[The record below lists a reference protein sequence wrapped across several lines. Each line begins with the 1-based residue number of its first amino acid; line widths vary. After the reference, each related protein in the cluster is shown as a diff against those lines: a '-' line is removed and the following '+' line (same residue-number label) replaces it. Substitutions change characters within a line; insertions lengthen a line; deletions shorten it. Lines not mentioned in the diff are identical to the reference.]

1 MRYSHLIVRVLIS
14 TLALLFS
21 TTVCANAAE
30 IRLVTNWADGDEAV
44 IIFARNPLQTMT
56 EIPFTIELRKNT
68 GELIRD
74 AELALDLTMPS
85 MPMPAN
91 NPKAEWQDNAYR
103 VKAIFTMAGAWQV
116 NVEVHRPGNAA
127 ESIVFDIE
135 MVVMQ

>member
-103 VKAIFTMAGAWQV
+103 GKAIFTMAGAWQV